1 MKLTPEN
8 IEKIEAVLTMIEE
21 GHFQRGI
28 IIEHDLM
35 GVTEFSNWLTIIRQL
50 GIDVP
55 KRPRGYGS
63 LTRQESREFIEFLK
77 ARKKANNG

>member
-8 IEKIEAVLTMIEE
+8 IGKIEAVLTMIEE
-21 GHFQRGI
+21 GHFHRGI
-28 IIEHDLM
+28 IVEHDLM
-35 GVTEFSNWLTIIRQL
+35 GLTEFSNWITISRQL

-55 KRPRGYGS
+55 KRPKGYGG

-77 ARKKANNG
+77 ARKKANNV